1 MEGGHLRLVEKEI
14 QHLDMLNSKEINGQN
29 FTYNVIYVCPKKK
42 SKLFFTVRI
51 QRLPESCQLHLQIWR
66 SIFLVATAVTLS

>member
-29 FTYNVIYVCPKKK
+29 WTNKPKKK
-42 SKLFFTVRI
+42 ASYF
-51 QRLPESCQLHLQIWR
+51 
-66 SIFLVATAVTLS
+66 